1 MSNQSPTKGMLSQ
14 KAARKSLMAT
24 LIDLYKSDLAFRGM
38 VDFAVIGFITMMF
51 LHPPHVAGWS
61 GGETA
66 PKPLIGFGDKPIDKP
81 VPGASVPIQF
91 PPTIRDAK
99 LSDAFTFDFDTPA
112 FSSSSAEDQKRLAA
126 ARISIALGD
135 ADKAMADLKG
145 ASDTD
150 PNVAL
155 LRGAAEMT
163 RFSEPGQRGA
173 ETYWRQAVSGG
184 SMQAKALLGQLLG
197 SGLSGVTSN
206 KAEALQLIEAGIAA
220 DDRQA
225 MRIGATAFLSGEIGV
240 LDPPRAAD
248 LLRRSADAGDAMAMA
263 LYARTLHDGLGVAKA
278 DPDGAASY
286 LEKSANAGYTP
297 AQYALGQWQLDRF
310 LKGLTPDP
318 RSGIAWLTRAYEKG
332 RALAAVTTLAGFY
345 NAAPSGLKNVPLA
358 ADYVRRC
365 SAFQFCQIYVGYAWR
380 EGYFGKVDM
389 VAARAHTALSVG
401 YYPNA
406 MAQLSEIDAKLT
418 PEQRSEAAALEQK
431 IRAGIVPAPDEIHI
445 QYPDLPVSKPLE
457 AIWPSVPAVPQT
469 GISGGGGSGTNSA
482 DTDDLHKRVQKHV
495 DDKDYDSALADLT
508 DIIRQGNATWEDY
521 FLRGS
526 AHEAKGQI
534 DLAIEDYDRA
544 ISRNPSVPSP
554 YFNRSLAR
562 LGKDDETGAFADI
575 NSAISLEP
583 TSRLY
588 YFARGNLYFRKSD
601 YRAAIADYD
610 RFMELAA
617 SAEAGE
623 KLLNLVARGKSK
635 LYLAL
640 TEGDTCK
647 AMLPPPPSCS
657 PATKFEPAVK
667 DLQEALAIDP
677 NDSNANMLMALVAD
691 KSGDK
696 RRAIDFYTYA
706 LKYNPN
712 DTTAYN
718 NRGVIYADMGQQ
730 NLALADYNE
739 AIRCEPKNAWA
750 WANRGITNAV
760 LRNRKQAI
768 ADLRQALAIDPTHQ
782 LARDSL
788 RRLGVRN

>member
-1 MSNQSPTKGMLSQ
+1 MLSQ

-51 LHPPHVAGWS
+51 LHPPHLINWS
-61 GGETA
+61 PEATP
-66 PKPLIGFGDKPIDKP
+66 PKPFDFSDNSKP
-81 VPGASVPIQF
+81 VPGSGVPIVF

-99 LSDAFTFDFDTPA
+99 LSDAFTFDFDTKSFGA
-112 FSSSSAEDQKRLAA
+112 SSADDQKRLAA

-135 ADKAMADLKG
+135 ADKAIADLKE
-145 ASDTD
+145 ANDADS
-150 PNVAL
+150 NVAL

-163 RFSEPGQRGA
+163 RLNDAGRRAA
-173 ETYWRQAVSGG
+173 ETSWRQAVSAG
-184 SMQAKALLGQLLG
+184 SSAAKALLGQLVG
-197 SGLSGVTSN
+197 GGLSGVTVN

-225 MRIGATAFLSGEIGV
+225 MRIGATAFLSGELGV

-248 LLRRSADAGDAMAMA
+248 LLRRSADAGDAKAMA
-263 LYARTLHDGLGVAKA
+263 LYARTLHDGLGVDKA
-278 DPDGAASY
+278 DPDAAASL
-286 LEKSANAGYTP
+286 LEKAASAGYTP

-318 RSGIAWLTRAYEKG
+318 KSGIAWLTRAYEKG
-332 RALAAVTTLAGFY
+332 RALAGLTALAGFY
-345 NAAPSGLKNVPLA
+345 DTAPSGLKNLPLA

-365 SAFQFCQIYVGYAWR
+365 SAFLFCQIYVGYAWK
-380 EGYFGKVDM
+380 EGYFGKVDL
-389 VAARAHTALSVG
+389 VAARAHTAISVG
-401 YYPNA
+401 FYPNA

-445 QYPDLPVSKPLE
+445 QFADLPPFKPLE
-457 AIWPSVPAVPQT
+457 AIWPGIPVVPQT
-469 GISGGGGSGTNSA
+469 VVPGGGGGGSSGTVPPGKDA
-482 DTDDLHKRVQKHV
+482 LHARIQKHL

-508 DIIRQGNATWEDY
+508 DVIRQGNATWEDY
-521 FLRGS
+521 YLRGS
-526 AHEAKGQI
+526 AHDAKGQL
-534 DLAIEDYDRA
+534 DLAIEDFDRA
-544 ISRNPSVPSP
+544 ISRNPSVASP
-554 YFNRSLAR
+554 YFNRSMSR
-562 LGKDDETGAFADI
+562 LGKDDEAGAFADI
-575 NSAISLEP
+575 NTAISVEP
-583 TSRLY
+583 NSRLY
-588 YFARGNLYFRKSD
+588 YFARGNLYFRKGD

-610 RFMELAA
+610 RFMELAG

-635 LYLAL
+635 LYLAIN
-640 TEGDTCK
+640 EGDACQ
-647 AMLPPPPSCS
+647 AMIPPPRSCT

-667 DLQEALAIDP
+667 DIQEALAIDP
-677 NDSNANMLMALVAD
+677 NDANANVLMALVAD

-706 LKYNPN
+706 LKANPN
-712 DTTAYN
+712 DSAAYN

-730 NLALADYNE
+730 NLAMADYNE
-739 AIRCEPKNAWA
+739 AIRCDPKNAWA
-750 WANRGITNAV
+750 WANRGITNAA

-768 ADLRQALAIDPTHQ
+768 ADLRQALAIDPNHQ
-782 LARDSL
+782 SARENL